1 MKICPSQKGFI
12 HAQILGKT
20 NSEHSYWL
28 WQYIKYYIFGRQVDI
43 DQDFRKLIII
53 SPFHFFQNLHTT
65 LAHPPFVYL
74 HPLFVPL
81 SPSRC
86 TLTLSGSIPAASC
99 SPPESSL
106 YCSSTFTTD
115 CKCPK
120 LSVEVFREIIW
131 WEPFLNLIVHR
142 IGKIAKTVN
151 TENLLPQFTHKKA
164 GVGWLLVTIAES
176 LSQSAY
182 LQIFAIIALFSE
194 GLKKWGKVWS
204 P

>member
-1 MKICPSQKGFI
+1 MSFPKKRSSAHKFFAKIILSMAFLFNMGICRYPEYQSCCVKLAMKICPSQKGFI

-43 DQDFRKLIII
+43 DQDFRKLVII

-65 LAHPPFVYL
+65 LAHPPFVSL

-99 SPPESSL
+99 SSPESSL
-106 YCSSTFTTD
+106 YCSSTFPTD

-120 LSVEVFREIIW
+120 LSMEVFREIIW
-131 WEPFLNLIVHR
+131 WELFLNHIVHR
-142 IGKIAKTVN
+142 IGKIAKPVN
-151 TENLLPQFTHKKA
+151 TENS
-164 GVGWLLVTIAES
+164 W
-176 LSQSAY
+176 
-182 LQIFAIIALFSE
+182 
-194 GLKKWGKVWS
+194 
-204 P
+204 